1 MTVTDDCV
9 LHATAIAAGGRAV
22 LIRGASGAGKSDL
35 ALRCLALTPSALLPF
50 AAVLVSDDQVR
61 LKLRDGKIFASAPVE
76 LKGMLEVRGLG
87 IMRVPAVE
95 MAEVVLIADLVASG
109 TVERLPDP
117 WPVAVILGHTVPVL
131 RLWALGASAPVKLL
145 LGLSSPELPPVSK
158 LT

>member
-1 MTVTDDCV
+1 
-9 LHATAIAAGGRAV
+9 
-22 LIRGASGAGKSDL
+22 
-35 ALRCLALTPSALLPF
+35 
-50 AAVLVSDDQVR
+50 
-61 LKLRDGKIFASAPVE
+61 
-76 LKGMLEVRGLG
+76 
-87 IMRVPAVE
+87 MRVPAVE

-145 LGLSSPELPPVSK
+145 LGLSSPELPSVSK